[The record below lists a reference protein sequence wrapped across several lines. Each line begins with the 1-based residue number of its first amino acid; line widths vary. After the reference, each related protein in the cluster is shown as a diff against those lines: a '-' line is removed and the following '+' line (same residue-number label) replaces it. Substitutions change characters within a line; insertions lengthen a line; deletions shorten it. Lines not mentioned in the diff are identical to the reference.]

1 MKPEDINRA
10 IAEHCGWEFL
20 PERDTHCRVQ
30 PECWE
35 SPDGERIRE
44 SCAPYP
50 NYHGDLNAMHEAEKM
65 LSREQVLKYQ
75 DHLFKLVCT
84 LDTLFPATRDCAMQ
98 GFLHHATSAQRA
110 EAFLRTIGK
119 WNDQ

>member
-10 IAEHCGWEFL
+10 IAEHCGW
-20 PERDTHCRVQ
+20 DVN
-30 PECWE
+30 
-35 SPDGERIRE
+35 SPKFHDNMWLYDHKDGSR
-44 SCAPYP
+44 APQFP
-50 NYHGDLNAMHEAEKM
+50 NYHGDLNAMHEAERT
-65 LSREQVLKYQ
+65 LNNGQALKYQ
-75 DHLFKLVCT
+75 DVLIWSVCT
-84 LDTLFPATRDCAMQ
+84 LDALFPATRDCAMQ